1 MHCPFCRHPDSR
13 VMDSRTT
20 EDGSAIRRR
29 RQCPE
34 CGARFSTT
42 ETASLTV
49 IKRSGVIEPFSREK
63 IVSGVRKACQGRPV
77 TDADLRLLA
86 QDVEEA
92 VRATGVAQIDA
103 NDIGLAILQ
112 PLRLL
117 DEVAYMRFASVYQNW
132 ENLDDFEAAIK
143 TLRIEHSQGIHAQHE
158 G

>member
-1 MHCPFCRHPDSR
+1 MHCPFCRHADSR
-13 VMDSRTT
+13 VMDSRTS

-49 IKRSGVIEPFSREK
+49 IKRSGVTESFSRDK

-86 QDVEEA
+86 QSVEEA

-103 NDIGLAILQ
+103 NDIGLAILE
-112 PLRLL
+112 PLRQL

-132 ENLDDFEAAIK
+132 ETLDDFEAAINA
-143 TLRIEHSQGIHAQHE
+143 LRIEHGPGYKSNAN
-158 G
+158 